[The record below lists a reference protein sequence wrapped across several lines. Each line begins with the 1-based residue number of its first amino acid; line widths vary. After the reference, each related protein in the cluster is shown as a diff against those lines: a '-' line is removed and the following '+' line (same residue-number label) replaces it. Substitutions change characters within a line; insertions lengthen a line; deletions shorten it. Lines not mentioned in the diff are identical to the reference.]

1 MGLVLP
7 PIEAYHVQHLPIVKA
22 YADKIGLVE
31 VINQLV
37 PTEMG
42 IDPGTI
48 VLGMILDTLS
58 GRSPLYRLEEFFAHQ
73 DMALLLG
80 RAIAPDAFND
90 DTVGR
95 ILERLYDVGTMKIF
109 TACAVRA
116 DQAYGLD
123 KQYVH
128 FDTTS
133 ISVYGEYLPPEG
145 PPDQPAPAVPFT
157 ITHGY
162 SKDKRPDL
170 KQFVFSTL
178 CVDRAVPLWGKPEDG
193 NASDKTVNTT
203 LLSTIATFLRQ
214 HGVAPGAYIYV
225 ADAALVTE
233 DNLAA
238 LGDTRFITRL
248 PATYSECGRVIA
260 EAVARNQWEDVGVLA
275 HTKPTKHRPA
285 TAYKVSEGEVML
297 YGTTYRAVV
306 VHSSAQDKRRQ
317 QRLARDIQTAASTL
331 HTTVRAAEQQEY
343 FCRAD
348 AEAAAEKVRALQSSY
363 HHVEVGIEERPTSS
377 PGRPSTRTPRAV
389 KAWRYGLKATLHER
403 SEVIARKGQEA
414 GCFVLLTNVPTE
426 GEMAHSAGEV
436 LRAYKAQHGV
446 EQNFAFLKDPLMVNS
461 LFLKKPERIEALGLV
476 LLLALLLWRLMERQM
491 RAHVERTGRPLT
503 GWDKKPTERPTAF
516 MMMTKFA
523 GVLVCKV
530 GPQRQLARP
539 LSAVQQQ
546 YLGALGV
553 SATCFTL
560 PTGSQRTAMAAQRL
574 SRRQKHILQWLVMD
588 HQRTR
593 GIITSSHQDLV
604 RALPGDKGNIS
615 HSLQTLEA
623 RGLIVIGRS
632 PGRKAESVW
641 LTSEGQKWA
650 SQLAGSCD

>member
-7 PIEAYHVQHLPIVKA
+7 TIEAYHVQHLPIVKA
-22 YADKIGLVE
+22 YADKLGVVE

-73 DMALLLG
+73 DTALLLG
-80 RAIAPDAFND
+80 QDLAPDAFND

-95 ILERLYDVGTMKIF
+95 VLERLYDVGTMKIF

-133 ISVYGEYLPPEG
+133 ISVYGDYLSPEG
-145 PPDQPAPAVPFT
+145 PPDQQAPAVPFT

-193 NASDKTVNTT
+193 NASDKTVNNT
-203 LLSTIATFLRQ
+203 LLSTIATFLGQ

-248 PATYSECGRVIA
+248 PATYNECGRLTA
-260 EAVARNQWEDVGVLA
+260 EAVAHNAWEAVGVLA

-285 TAYKVSEGEVML
+285 TSYRVSEGEVTL
-297 YGTTYRAVV
+297 YGTAYRAVV
-306 VHSSAQDKRRQ
+306 VHSSAQDKRRH
-317 QRLARDIQTAASTL
+317 QRLARDIQVSYSTMQATVRTAAQ
-331 HTTVRAAEQQEY
+331 HEY

-348 AEAAAEKVRALQSSY
+348 ADAAAAQLRAVHTPY
-363 HHVEVGIEERPTSS
+363 HLMDVTVEERPVYGR
-377 PGRPSTRTPRAV
+377 GRPSSHKPRPI
-389 KAWRYGLKATLHER
+389 KATRYRLKTTIRPHTEC
-403 SEVIARKGQEA
+403 IARMEEEA
-414 GCFVLLTNVPTE
+414 GCFVLLTNVPTA
-426 GEMAHSAGEV
+426 GDLAHSAREILTV
-436 LRAYKAQHGV
+436 YKEQHGT
-446 EQNFAFLKDPLMVNS
+446 EQNYGFLKDPVIVNS

-476 LLLALLLWRLMERQM
+476 LLLSLLLWRLMERAM
-491 RAHVERTGRPLT
+491 RRHVDTTNTALP
-503 GWDKKPTERPTAF
+503 GWDKQVTERPTAF
-516 MMMTKFA
+516 MMVTKFA
-523 GVLVCKV
+523 GVIVLKC
-530 GPQRQLARP
+530 GHDRQLARP
-539 LSAVQQQ
+539 LSAVQYR
-546 YLGALGV
+546 YLTALDV
-553 SATCFTL
+553 PATCFTL
-560 PTGSQRTAMAAQRL
+560 P
-574 SRRQKHILQWLVMD
+574 
-588 HQRTR
+588 
-593 GIITSSHQDLV
+593 
-604 RALPGDKGNIS
+604 
-615 HSLQTLEA
+615 
-623 RGLIVIGRS
+623 
-632 PGRKAESVW
+632 
-641 LTSEGQKWA
+641 
-650 SQLAGSCD
+650 AG

>member
-7 PIEAYHVQHLPIVKA
+7 NIGPYQLQHLPIGQE
-22 YADKIGLVE
+22 YAGKIGLVE
-31 VINQLV
+31 VINQEV
-37 PTEMG
+37 STEMA

-58 GRSPLYRLEEFFAHQ
+58 GRSPLYRLEEFFTHQ
-73 DMALLLG
+73 DTALLLG
-80 RAIAPDAFND
+80 KAVAPGAFDD

-95 ILERLYDVGTMKIF
+95 VLDRLYDTGTMKVF

-116 DQAYGLD
+116 DQVFHFD
-123 KQYVH
+123 KRYVH

-133 ISVYGEYLPPEG
+133 VSVYGDYLPSE
-145 PPDQPAPAVPFT
+145 DQQDQQEQAAPFT

-178 CVDRAVPLWGKPEDG
+178 CVDRAVPLWGKPHDG
-193 NASDKTVNTT
+193 NASDKTVNNT
-203 LLSTIATFLRQ
+203 LLSDIAAFLAK

-238 LGDTRFITRL
+238 LGDTLFISRL
-248 PATYSECGRVIA
+248 PATYNECGRLIT
-260 EAVARNQWEDVGVLA
+260 EAVAHNTWEDVGVRA

-285 TAYKVSEGEVML
+285 TAYKVSEGEVRL

-306 VHSSAQDKRRQ
+306 VHSSPQDKRRQ

-331 HTTVRAAEQQEY
+331 HTTVRTAEQQEY

-348 AEAAAEKVRALQSSY
+348 AAAAAAQLRAVPTPY
-363 HHVEVGIEERPTSS
+363 HLLDVTVEERPVYGR
-377 PGRPSTRTPRAV
+377 GRPSAHTPRPV
-389 KAWRYGLKATLHER
+389 KALRYRLKTTIRPHTER
-403 SEVIARKGQEA
+403 IRRMEEEA
-414 GCFVLLTNVPTE
+414 GCFVLLTNVPTA
-426 GEMAHSAGEV
+426 GDMAHSAREILTV
-436 LRAYKAQHGV
+436 YKEQHGT
-446 EQNFAFLKDPLMVNS
+446 EQNYGFLKDPVIVNS

-503 GWDKKPTERPTAF
+503 GWEKKPTERPTAF

-546 YLGALGV
+546 YLVALGV
-553 SATCFTL
+553 SATC
-560 PTGSQRTAMAAQRL
+560 
-574 SRRQKHILQWLVMD
+574 
-588 HQRTR
+588 
-593 GIITSSHQDLV
+593 
-604 RALPGDKGNIS
+604 
-615 HSLQTLEA
+615 
-623 RGLIVIGRS
+623 
-632 PGRKAESVW
+632 
-641 LTSEGQKWA
+641 
-650 SQLAGSCD
+650 